1 MNLKEEL
8 GLAQPLETVENECLL
23 SILFTAT
30 ILYKISYKF
39 FKKFD
44 LSDAQ
49 FNVIMQ
55 LSYAEESSLSQV
67 ELSRRLV
74 VNKTDMTGI
83 IDRLEKA
90 KMVERVAHATDRRV
104 NNIRLTE
111 KGRNLVK
118 EIEPHYLEE
127 MFKLMGGLSKQ
138 DMQKV
143 IQGLEKVRE
152 NVRINKML

>member
-1 MNLKEEL
+1 MNLKKEL

-23 SILFTAT
+23 SILFTAS

-118 EIEPHYLEE
+118 VIEPPLYGRDFQIDARHAQTGYAEGYPGTR
-127 MFKLMGGLSKQ
+127 KGPGKCPCQ
-138 DMQKV
+138 
-143 IQGLEKVRE
+143 
-152 NVRINKML
+152 